1 MKFFEKISILQNRNT
16 SEEDQN
22 LLMSVSRGISILEFS
37 SVQLISHVW
46 LFVTPWTAPCQASL
60 SFTKFW
66 SLLKLLSI
74 ESVIRPLVISSCVIS
89 FSSLLQSFPASGSF
103 PMSQFFI
110 SGGQSIGVS
119 AAASVLPMNSGLIS
133 FRLTG
138 WISLQSKGLSRV
150 FSNTTV
156 HLRLIEAAAWI
167 RIYFSVKFIKMHP
180 LFCLFATLHGIWH
193 LPNQGSN
200 LFLLQW
206 KLGIS
211 MRPSFWFC

>member
-1 MKFFEKISILQNRNT
+1 MPCLVTHRANVFSNFRPGTSVYVKFFEKMSILQNRNT

-22 LLMSVSRGISILEFS
+22 LLMLVSRGIRLLEFS

-66 SLLKLLSI
+66 SLLKLMSI
-74 ESVIRPLVISSCVIS
+74 ELVIQLLVISSSVIP
-89 FSSLLQSFPASGSF
+89 FSSVLQSFPASGSF

-110 SGGQSIGVS
+110 SGGQSIGIS

-138 WISLQSKGLSRV
+138 LISLQSKGLSRV

-156 HLRLIEAAAWI
+156 PNFFQD
-167 RIYFSVKFIKMHP
+167 YFKLNSQTKLVQ
-180 LFCLFATLHGIWH
+180 IW
-193 LPNQGSN
+193 
-200 LFLLQW
+200 
-206 KLGIS
+206 
-211 MRPSFWFC
+211 